1 MFGQT
6 KRLLGVLAGTTGLTL
21 ALGVG
26 ASTGLVPKL
35 ANSEPAPSD
44 LAAAATVTE
53 DVSVAVVDT
62 TLPPTT
68 VVEVTTST
76 VPPTTAAPKPTT
88 PPTTRAPA
96 PRVAAATTAPP
107 AAPAVAEVVSTLAA
121 RTVPSAQQVSA
132 AIAGIQSRVQ
142 LPLFFQVTPAHVADI
157 GNQICTAF
165 DQGQTFTQVKA
176 TGLATVSQY
185 VPVSP
190 DAADYAVRTA
200 VAMYCPGYASRLG

>member
-35 ANSEPAPSD
+35 ADSEPAPSD

-53 DVSVAVVDT
+53 DVSAAVVDT

-107 AAPAVAEVVSTLAA
+107 AASAVAEVVSTLAA

-132 AIAGIQSRVQ
+132 AIAGIKSRVQ

-165 DQGQTFTQVKA
+165 DQGKSFAEVKA

-185 VPVSP
+185 VPVSL